1 MTLSNADPRR
11 RICLEQVVAPDSD
24 TVPEA
29 VTKDR
34 RGKDTLLVQ
43 FFPTGDYAWLAP
55 RDLSLLTP
63 REIEAT
69 LENPKKAKATKDMI
83 AGYKVAQDP
92 TEWKRQQADAAAL
105 AAEELAQL
113 EAAQDQLASDDEG
126 AEAPKPEGKK
136 RKRPSVTAAKDGD
149 KKKKTTAKA
158 PKSKGVSERACRPAG
173 GTPSCP
179 IAD

>member
-1 MTLSNADPRR
+1 MGVAEHCGAGSGRADGRTSLLS
-11 RICLEQVVAPDSD
+11 
-24 TVPEA
+24 
-29 VTKDR
+29 
-34 RGKDTLLVQ
+34 
-43 FFPTGDYAWLAP
+43 AWLAP